1 MEGEGILQIGLLS
14 ILPKMDA
21 KVSPILVLWPNLMD
35 SCPLLFLLVLGWNL
49 NSSSE
54 KVTSLLLEID
64 LTLF

>member
-35 SCPLLFLLVLGWNL
+35 SCPLLFLLVLGWNP
-49 NSSSE
+49 NSSLE
-54 KVTSLLLEID
+54 KATSLLLEID

>member
-1 MEGEGILQIGLLS
+1 MEGEGILRIGLLS

-35 SCPLLFLLVLGWNL
+35 PCPLLFLLVLGWNM

-54 KVTSLLLEID
+54 KATSLLLEID